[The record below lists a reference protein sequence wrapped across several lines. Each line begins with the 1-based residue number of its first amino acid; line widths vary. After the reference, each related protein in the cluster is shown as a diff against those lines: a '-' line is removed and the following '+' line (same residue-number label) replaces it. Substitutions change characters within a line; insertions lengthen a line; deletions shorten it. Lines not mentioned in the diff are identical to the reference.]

1 MALHVDI
8 RDCSLPEGTEVSDA
22 TLFALGLTC
31 MVTGIGHVTK
41 ANFEDFLARVL
52 FYQKVIGNI
61 ANRPL
66 TREDLTKFIGL
77 SANVSAETETAWLK
91 RISKQAMEEIRKDS

>member
-8 RDCSLPEGTEVSDA
+8 RDCEAGEAPDA
-22 TLFALGLTC
+22 TLFTLGLTC
-31 MVTGIGHVTK
+31 MVTGINRVT
-41 ANFEDFLARVL
+41 AENFEDYLARVL
-52 FYQKVIGNI
+52 FFQKVIGNI

-77 SANVSAETETAWLK
+77 KANVSAETETAWLK